1 MEMMIN
7 IRSVSQMRIGEVSPK
22 TILEQFSRLELRR
35 LAEKLKVDSGWDK
48 SDTIRNL
55 INSNKFYVR
64 IDISIDEGTL
74 K

>member
-1 MEMMIN
+1 
-7 IRSVSQMRIGEVSPK
+7 MRIGEVSPK